1 MPHPRHDDPFVKL
14 FGGASP
20 ASREALAPLAGVS
33 VFRWCF
39 GTRDDVVVGTEG
51 PLVGLTP
58 TDHPVESLVLVGV
71 AGPAH
76 GIGSAALARFFTTL
90 RSFASYRIEAMGEE
104 RIEASIT
111 PRDAA
116 AALLIADRMRHVCP
130 PLGRAHADAAP
141 IAAELVAGRLVMDF
155 R

>member
-1 MPHPRHDDPFVKL
+1 MKL
-14 FGGASP
+14 FASARP
-20 ASREALAPLAGVS
+20 DALEALRALPGVS
-33 VFRWCF
+33 AFAWCF
-39 GTRDDVVVGTEG
+39 GTRDDVVTEEDG
-51 PLVGLTP
+51 PLVGLVP
-58 TDHPVESLVLVGV
+58 TAHPVEALVLVGV

-130 PLGRAHADAAP
+130 PLARAHAEPAP